1 MNADTQTAALLYGC
15 DDARGVAGAGQRWLA
30 EAYPDGSIRYRNEA
44 NHLCLLAPDANHGR
58 VNLYKRQDIPAE
70 RWNTVSP

>member
-1 MNADTQTAALLYGC
+1 MGVTTPAASPEP
-15 DDARGVAGAGQRWLA
+15 ASAGSA

-58 VNLYKRQDIPAE
+58 VNLYKCQDIPAE